1 MDWAELVKFY
11 VEIGIL
17 GLCGVLTVMIAYLG
31 FKRSRDDNKN
41 KDKRL
46 EKNQDKSDDR
56 FDTMLKLIQEQNK
69 AFQEQQLK
77 NNELLINNIVQGVTS
92 HEMPIE

>member
-1 MDWAELVKFY
+1 
-11 VEIGIL
+11 
-17 GLCGVLTVMIAYLG
+17 MIAYLC
-31 FKRSRDDNKN
+31 FKRSREDNKD

-69 AFQEQQLK
+69 AFQ
-77 NNELLINNIVQGVTS
+77 
-92 HEMPIE
+92 